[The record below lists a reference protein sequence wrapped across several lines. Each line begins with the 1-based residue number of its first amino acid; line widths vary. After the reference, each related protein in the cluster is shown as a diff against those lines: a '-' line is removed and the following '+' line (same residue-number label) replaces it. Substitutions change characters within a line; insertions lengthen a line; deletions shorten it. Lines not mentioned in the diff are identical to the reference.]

1 MSVIFYE
8 GCEINESIYLTGARR
23 SSRQDNKFDPKE
35 AEERLY
41 KMWEEAGHFK
51 PRAAKPTDTKDD
63 NFCIVIPPPNVTG
76 SLHMGHAL
84 NNTIMDALTR
94 YNRMKGKA
102 VLWQP
107 GMDHAGIATQ
117 MVVER
122 QLNNEGIS
130 RRDLGREEFVKRVW
144 QWKGESGGGVQIA
157 QAKAAAKAAAS
168 PEELGKAAYSG
179 CVACHGAGGEG
190 GIGPKLAGQ
199 GATSIADKLLRYK
212 DGETIGAQS
221 SLMWA
226 QAAQLST
233 QDIENL
239 SAFIDTL

>member
-1 MSVIFYE
+1 MKGTTLTLGAFALFAFGLPIVAMQINPHDRSGVH
-8 GCEINESIYLTGARR
+8 GCTGACY
-23 SSRQDNKFDPKE
+23 E
-35 AEERLY
+35 
-41 KMWEEAGHFK
+41 
-51 PRAAKPTDTKDD
+51 
-63 NFCIVIPPPNVTG
+63 
-76 SLHMGHAL
+76 
-84 NNTIMDALTR
+84 
-94 YNRMKGKA
+94 
-102 VLWQP
+102 
-107 GMDHAGIATQ
+107 
-117 MVVER
+117 
-122 QLNNEGIS
+122 
-130 RRDLGREEFVKRVW
+130 
-144 QWKGESGGGVQIA
+144 QWKGESGGVVQIA
-157 QAKAAAKAAAS
+157 QAKAAAKAEAS
-168 PEELGKAAYSG
+168 PEELGKAAYAG